1 MQQHLARI
9 SILVRDYDEAI
20 SFFVQKIGFT
30 LLEDTPRSPTK
41 RWVTVAPPGQS
52 ECSLLLAKAKNE
64 EQAQYIGKQG
74 GGRVFLFLHTDDIQ
88 RDYRQWLAAGVH
100 FEEAPRKEDFGIG
113 AIFQD
118 LYGNRWELIE
128 QKADR

>member
-9 SILVRDYDEAI
+9 AILVHDYDEAI
-20 SFFVQKIGFT
+20 EFFVQKMGFT
-30 LLEDTPRSPTK
+30 LLEDTQRSPTK
-41 RWVTVAPPGQS
+41 RWVAVAPPGQP
-52 ECSLLLAKAKNE
+52 ECSLLLAKAKDE
-64 EQAQYIGKQG
+64 EQGQYIGKQG

-88 RDYRQWLAAGVH
+88 RDYKRYQTAGVH
-100 FEEAPRKEDFGIG
+100 FEEAPRQEAFGTG

-128 QKADR
+128 RKI

>member
-1 MQQHLARI
+1 MKQHLARI
-9 SILVRDYDEAI
+9 ALLVRDYDEAI
-20 SFFVQKIGFT
+20 EFFVQKMGFT

-41 RWVTVAPPGQS
+41 RWVAVAPPGQP
-52 ECSLLLAKAKNE
+52 ECSLLLAKAKDE
-64 EQAQYIGKQG
+64 EQVQYIGKQG

-88 RDYRQWLAAGVH
+88 RDYEQYRAAGVH
-100 FEEAPRKEDFGIG
+100 FEETPRQEAFGTG

-128 QKADR
+128 RKI